1 MIRRIIKGVRKMARD
16 VVKDQAEIVETK
28 KRCFMEIIGDEDG
41 LYFFGVV
48 SIGLSLG
55 IGVIGIGF
63 LLRAFSKEKKDGFGE
78 QVSV

>member
-1 MIRRIIKGVRKMARD
+1 MIRQIIKGARE

-55 IGVIGIGF
+55 IGVMGIGF